1 MRLRIY
7 EVIIL
12 YMKQTG
18 KNKRKPISATS
29 ILGIMQLV
37 LFVVMAFIIA
47 NKVFVSVTTSV
58 TESIQAK
65 AENQALTIE
74 KSFAGII
81 DTTKDLSS
89 SASTIFRA
97 SRNEHKY
104 LLNTLLYNA
113 VATGNY
119 ESVWIVTEPGVFGKK
134 QGFCYVM
141 DPETGKPVED
151 VVLGFDSDW
160 YFSGINS
167 EKAMIDE
174 DIDLDTIDGEQF
186 LMTSAYSRIL
196 NSRGKVIGLAGIDV
210 TLNNLNQMLSGE
222 AIYKGSKISLLN
234 SKGKILA
241 TDGDQNLDEVF
252 YLYEKNPEYF
262 NITKADGAVSF
273 QNGENITTIV
283 PLEYDECGNVWHIV
297 VDTPV
302 KNAIVPAKKL
312 MIFIVVCF
320 LIYLALLT
328 AGNIKIILS
337 TMKTHKT
344 EQQIGVKLA
353 EEIQNLVVS
362 AKETS
367 ATSQDQSAAVKEIV
381 ATMEDTNELS
391 KNISAKIEDV
401 SAVAGKTTD
410 DVDDSSGSL
419 NLNMAKLEEISAA
432 NSDTIE
438 GIKKLSTEIDG
449 IWDIVTMITSVADQ
463 AKIIAFNAELE
474 AASAGEAGK
483 NFHIVASEIRRL
495 ADGIIDSTKEI
506 KGRISGI
513 QNSSDALILASES
526 GTVKVE
532 EGIAAAKELEER
544 FASIKNAAEIT
555 EASAKDIS
563 VIIQQQSAASSQILV
578 AIKQISAG
586 VENFSMATES
596 ISSTSENLKTIADEL
611 TSSQK
616 KNIMT
621 ETENDKAG
629 E

>member
-1 MRLRIY
+1 
-7 EVIIL
+7 
-12 YMKQTG
+12 MKQTG
-18 KNKRKPISATS
+18 KNKKKTISATS

-47 NKVFVSVTTSV
+47 KKVFVSVTTSV

-65 AENQALTIE
+65 AEKQALTVE
-74 KSFAGII
+74 KSFAGIV

-89 SASTIFRA
+89 SVSTIFRA
-97 SRNEHKY
+97 SQDEQKY

-113 VATGNY
+113 VVTGNY
-119 ESVWIVTEPGVFGKK
+119 ESVWVVTEPGVFGKK
-134 QGFCYVM
+134 QGFCYVI
-141 DPETGKPVED
+141 DSETGKPVKD
-151 VVLGFDSDW
+151 VVLELDSDW
-160 YFSGINS
+160 YFKGINS
-167 EKAMIDE
+167 EKTMVDE
-174 DIDLDTIDGEQF
+174 EIDLDTIDGELF
-186 LMTSAYSRIL
+186 LMTSAYSRIVD
-196 NSRGKVIGLAGIDV
+196 SRGKIIGLAGIDV
-210 TLNNLNQMLSGE
+210 TLNNLSQMISGE
-222 AIYKGSKISLLN
+222 AIYKGSKISLIN
-234 SKGKILA
+234 SMGKILA
-241 TDGDQNLDEVF
+241 TDGDQNLEDVF
-252 YLYEKNPEYF
+252 YLYEENPEYF
-262 NITKADGAVSF
+262 NRTKADGAVSF

-302 KNAIVPAKKL
+302 KNAIVPAKRL

-320 LIYLALLT
+320 LIYLTILT
-328 AGNIKIILS
+328 AGNTKIILAS
-337 TMKTHKT
+337 MKTRKT
-344 EQQIGVKLA
+344 EQQIGAKLA

-410 DVDDSSGSL
+410 DVDGSSGSL

-432 NSDTIE
+432 NDDTIE

-506 KGRISGI
+506 KARISGI

-555 EASAKDIS
+555 ETSAKDIS
-563 VIIQQQSAASSQILV
+563 VIIQQQSAASAQILV

-616 KNIMT
+616 KNSMT